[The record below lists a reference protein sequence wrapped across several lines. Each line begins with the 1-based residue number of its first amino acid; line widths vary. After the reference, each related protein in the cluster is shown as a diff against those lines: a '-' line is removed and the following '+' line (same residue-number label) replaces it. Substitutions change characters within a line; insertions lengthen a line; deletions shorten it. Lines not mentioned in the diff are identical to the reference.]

1 MVSVFRL
8 HGADVACQ
16 TWNHVPIPLMSN
28 SPGFPPVSERLVSLD
43 AYRGLT
49 MLFMASSGFGVGQIA
64 KAHPD
69 SALWEILR
77 YNTSHANWVGGGA
90 WDMIQPAFMFMVGMA
105 LPFSASNRAAQGQDK
120 NRRFKHALWRSFVL
134 VALGVFL
141 TTGTSA
147 QPVFAFHNVLAQIG
161 LGYVFLTLIAGRGL
175 RIQVSAIGVIA
186 VVTWL
191 AFALTPVAG
200 PDTDYKAL
208 GVTDPSQILSGFWAH
223 WNMNANFAA
232 SFDQW
237 FLNLFPTDPPFVF
250 NRGGYQT
257 LNFVPALITMILGLM
272 AGENL
277 RSGRAPREKL
287 SWLLRAGSVCLLL
300 ALATGS
306 TVCPVIK
313 KLWTPS
319 WAFYSGAVVL
329 WGFALFYWLID
340 IRGHK
345 AWAFPLVVVGMNSIA
360 IYLAYQLTAGWIR
373 AIGRTWLGK
382 SVFEGTYGSLMQ
394 SLLVLGMLWTFCYW
408 LYRRKLFLR
417 I

>member
-1 MVSVFRL
+1 
-8 HGADVACQ
+8 
-16 TWNHVPIPLMSN
+16 MSS
-28 SPGFPPVSERLVSLD
+28 SPGSPTVPERLVSLD
-43 AYRGLT
+43 AYRGFT
-49 MLFMASSGFGVGQIA
+49 MLFMASSGLGIAQIA

-69 SALWEILR
+69 SAFWEILR
-77 YNTSHANWVGGGA
+77 YNTSHAVWVGGGA
-90 WDMIQPAFMFMVGMA
+90 WDMIQPAFMLMVGMA
-105 LPFSASNRAAQGQDK
+105 LPFSSSSRAAQGQDK
-120 NRRFKHALWRSFVL
+120 GRFFRHALWRALVL

-141 TTGTSA
+141 TTGTNP

-161 LGYVFLTLIAGRGL
+161 LGYVFLTLLAGRGW
-175 RIQVSAIGVIA
+175 RIQIAAIGGVA
-186 VVTWL
+186 VATWL

-200 PDTDYKAL
+200 PETDYKAL
-208 GVTDPSQILSGFWAH
+208 GVTDPSQMLGGFWAH

-237 FLNLFPTDPPFVF
+237 FLNLFPTEAPFVF

-277 RSGRAPREKL
+277 RSERSPREKL
-287 SWLLRAGSVCLLL
+287 NWLLRAGAIGLLL
-300 ALATGS
+300 ALATGT

-329 WGFALFYWLID
+329 WCFALFYWLID

-360 IYLAYQLTAGWIR
+360 IYLAYQLTAEWIR
-373 AIGRTWLGK
+373 AIGRTWFGK
-382 SVFEGTYGSLMQ
+382 GVFEGTYGSLLQ
-394 SLLVLGMLWTFCYW
+394 SLLVLGVLWTFCYW
-408 LYRRKLFLR
+408 LYRRRLFLR